1 MAIGDTTTEAEM
13 LHPLGARVD
22 VLEGPAGLAA
32 ERKLLRSVFYDGT
45 YL

>member
-1 MAIGDTTTEAEM
+1 M

-45 YL
+45 YP